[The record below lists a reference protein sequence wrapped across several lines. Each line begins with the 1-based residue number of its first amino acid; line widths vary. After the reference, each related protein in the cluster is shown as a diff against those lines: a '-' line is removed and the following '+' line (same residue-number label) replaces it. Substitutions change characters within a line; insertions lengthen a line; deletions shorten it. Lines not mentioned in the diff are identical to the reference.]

1 MRIKHSAAISAYA
14 AKAADE
20 LGLKPSRAGWAVRT
34 QQAERLARLLEAEE
48 RSTTRKVKA
57 GVQVVMGR
65 VRVERC
71 TRWEEVADFNDEV
84 EREYHWGVVCH
95 TSDGQWYVTTAA
107 ESENRMDLNTVAVR
121 HHSDRIIG
129 VMGYWERDLRFAPIG
144 RAHRDWASTDNRI
157 ILGWSADGE
166 YYFYRK

>member
-1 MRIKHSAAISAYA
+1 MGIKRNTQIAAEILAVKASRLQAVAYA
-14 AKAADE
+14 E
-20 LGLKPSRAGWAVRT
+20 
-34 QQAERLARLLEAEE
+34 QAERLLREDDRPTARKAKKGKQAIAG
-48 RSTTRKVKA
+48 RTRVE
-57 GVQVVMGR
+57 
-65 VRVERC
+65 RVERC

-107 ESENRMDLNTVAVR
+107 MLEDRIDLNTVAVR
-121 HHSDRIIG
+121 HHTDRVIG

-157 ILGWSADGE
+157 IVGWSADGE

>member
-1 MRIKHSAAISAYA
+1 MRIKSNTRIATIAAIT
-14 AKAADE
+14 ADE
-20 LGLKPSRAGWAVRT
+20 LGIKPSRAGWAVRT

-48 RSTTRKVKA
+48 RVSTHKPKA
-57 GVQVVMGR
+57 GKQAIAGR
-65 VRVERC
+65 VRVERAEEM
-71 TRWEEVADFNDEV
+71 EEVADFNDEV

>member
-1 MRIKHSAAISAYA
+1 MGIKRNIAIVSEIMSV
-14 AKAADE
+14 KA
-20 LGLKPSRAGWAVRT
+20 SRLQATARAE
-34 QQAERLARLLEAEE
+34 QAERLFRQDEQV
-48 RSTTRKVKA
+48 RPVKA
-57 GVQVVMGR
+57 KSGKQSLRGR

-121 HHSDRIIG
+121 HCGDRIIG
-129 VMGYWERDLRFAPIG
+129 VMGYWERDLRFAPID